1 MHSGFE
7 RAVSEDDL
15 QVSQGHAG
23 LPLRDQVLL
32 LLGFL
37 ACRCVRFNH
46 GDIIRIPCFSAQK
59 ERGRESDFGRLF
71 FLWWVSAF
79 LVFDFKHSIFL
90 LRAN

>member
-15 QVSQGHAG
+15 QVSQGHGG

-59 ERGRESDFGRLF
+59 ERGERVISAGFFFMVGFRLF
-71 FLWWVSAF
+71 GFRL
-79 LVFDFKHSIFL
+79 
-90 LRAN
+90 